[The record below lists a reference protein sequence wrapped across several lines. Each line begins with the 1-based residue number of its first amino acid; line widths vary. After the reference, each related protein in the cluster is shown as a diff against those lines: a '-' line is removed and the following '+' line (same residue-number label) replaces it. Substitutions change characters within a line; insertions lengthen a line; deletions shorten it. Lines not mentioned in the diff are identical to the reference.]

1 MEIEILL
8 FFHKQASERRRRS
21 RIKYLIKVN
30 ETRVTNMEE
39 IEELIKVYFQNL
51 FQAQPESA
59 RYEEVLQ

>member
-8 FFHKQASERRRRS
+8 FPQTWS
-21 RIKYLIKVN
+21 RIKYLIKVDGI
-30 ETRVTNMEE
+30 RVTNMEE

-59 RYEEVLQ
+59 HYEEALQCVKCDI